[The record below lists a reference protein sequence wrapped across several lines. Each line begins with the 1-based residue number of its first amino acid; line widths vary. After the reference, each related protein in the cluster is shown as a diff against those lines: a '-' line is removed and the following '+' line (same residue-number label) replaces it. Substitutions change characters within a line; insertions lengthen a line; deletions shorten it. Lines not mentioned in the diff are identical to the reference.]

1 MIALIYRNFWEAIT
15 NYLLVN
21 LAEWA
26 LYKAHFLGVYPL
38 SAALLSRAL
47 PVFTSF
53 THHFMLLEQQ
63 CGCMLHL
70 WLPFSG
76 LLWCSTHVFYI
87 FISQFCRYFVYFMC
101 DFIDTTSPVI
111 GSIMLVI
118 EQINK

>member
-76 LLWCSTHVFYI
+76 LLWCSTHVCFLYI
-87 FISQFCRYFVYFMC
+87 CIR
-101 DFIDTTSPVI
+101 I
-111 GSIMLVI
+111 L
-118 EQINK
+118 